1 MFHSM
6 VPSIANPLR
15 FGKTRGAAFLPPAK
29 NAPRPGR
36 YCTLRAE
43 NRARGKEILHER
55 EKFKKISHFVGTKDG
70 FLL

>member
-6 VPSIANPLR
+6 VLSIANPLR
-15 FGKTRGAAFLPPAK
+15 FGKTWSAPGFLCGKTTA
-29 NAPRPGR
+29 RPGW

-43 NRARGKEILHER
+43 NRGCGKEILHER